1 MYIGN
6 RNTVYVHKRT
16 LVTRHSSDRLDHVV
30 RSGDLFE
37 VVREVLRLSAPTG
50 GIVSAFNS
58 TLDKYTAPNSEELWD
73 IVRIMPAILV
83 GPPQRNEQMWQALK
97 THILRERQRKKQG
110 VYTVERPVSLL
121 QLEYS
126 IIDIYVNFSFVL
138 TLLIQKVFVYLDR
151 VPSKKL
157 VRKDYPGISVTSYIV
172 C

>member
-58 TLDKYTAPNSEELWD
+58 TLDKYTAPNSEEL
-73 IVRIMPAILV
+73 
-83 GPPQRNEQMWQALK
+83 
-97 THILRERQRKKQG
+97 
-110 VYTVERPVSLL
+110 
-121 QLEYS
+121 
-126 IIDIYVNFSFVL
+126 
-138 TLLIQKVFVYLDR
+138 
-151 VPSKKL
+151 
-157 VRKDYPGISVTSYIV
+157 
-172 C
+172 